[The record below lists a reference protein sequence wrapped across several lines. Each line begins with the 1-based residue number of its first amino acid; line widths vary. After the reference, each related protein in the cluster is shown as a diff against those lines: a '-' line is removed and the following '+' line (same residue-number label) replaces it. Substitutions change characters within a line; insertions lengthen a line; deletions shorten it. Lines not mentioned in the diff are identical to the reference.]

1 MYVSIDNLFPLFSF
15 RVELLPTPF
24 RLPNKPEL
32 FTEKS
37 IVVLEFT
44 LTTLDSII
52 PEPSSTLI
60 LPLLPL
66 SFLKFI
72 TDLIFSLF
80 ASLL

>member
-1 MYVSIDNLFPLFSF
+1 MYVSIDNFFPSLTFK
-15 RVELLPTPF
+15 VELSSTPF
-24 RLPNKPEL
+24 KLPNKPEL
-32 FTEKS
+32 FIEKS
-37 IVVLEFT
+37 KVVLEFT